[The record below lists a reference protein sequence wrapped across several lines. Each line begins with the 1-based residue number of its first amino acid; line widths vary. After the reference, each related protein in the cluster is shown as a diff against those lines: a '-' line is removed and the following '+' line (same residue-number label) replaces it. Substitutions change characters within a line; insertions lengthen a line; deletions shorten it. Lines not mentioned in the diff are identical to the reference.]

1 MVTKTDS
8 DIRGT
13 VEEAWYAA
21 LGAQAAGDEGNF
33 FALGG
38 TSLSAV
44 EFMTRV
50 ESHLGID
57 FPLELLFRRRALPEI
72 IDECT
77 SRYRDLHSRGG
88 PSS

>member
-1 MVTKTDS
+1 MVTDTDG

-21 LGAQAAGDEGNF
+21 LGAQAADDGGNF

-50 ESHLGID
+50 EARLEID
-57 FPLELLFRRRALPEI
+57 FPLELLFRRRALPDI

-77 SRYRDLHSRGG
+77 RRYRDLHSRRG

>member
-1 MVTKTDS
+1 MTATDS

-21 LGAQAAGDEGNF
+21 LGEQAAGGEGNF

-44 EFMTRV
+44 AFMTRV
-50 ESHLGID
+50 ESRLEID

-88 PSS
+88 LSS

>member
-1 MVTKTDS
+1 MVTETDS

-13 VEEAWYAA
+13 IEEAWYAA
-21 LGAQAAGDEGNF
+21 LGAQAADNEGNF

-50 ESHLGID
+50 ESRLEID
-57 FPLELLFRRRALPEI
+57 FPLELLFRKRALPAI
-72 IDECT
+72 IEECT
-77 SRYRDLHSRGG
+77 CRYRDLHS
-88 PSS
+88 